1 MTGSEHND
9 PLDIQEKV
17 NARADVGIHGQNLMF
32 RPSKN
37 GAGGINGGL
46 TNGNPLIFRVA
57 FKPTSSIGKA
67 QETMNVA
74 SGQMTSLEIG
84 GRHDACFALRTPPVV
99 EAMTAMVL
107 ADLLGVSMSMTSG
120 C

>member
-1 MTGSEHND
+1 M
-9 PLDIQEKV
+9 
-17 NARADVGIHGQNLMF
+17 
-32 RPSKN
+32 
-37 GAGGINGGL
+37 

-57 FKPTSSIGKA
+57 LKPTSSIGKT

-74 SGQMTSLEIG
+74 AGQMTSLEIP
-84 GRHDACFALRTPPVV
+84 GRHDVCFALRTPPVV
-99 EAMTAMVL
+99 EAMTAIVL

>member
-1 MTGSEHND
+1 
-9 PLDIQEKV
+9 
-17 NARADVGIHGQNLMF
+17 
-32 RPSKN
+32 
-37 GAGGINGGL
+37 
-46 TNGNPLIFRVA
+46 
-57 FKPTSSIGKA
+57 
-67 QETMNVA
+67 MNVA
-74 SGQMTSLEIG
+74 TGQMTSLEIG